1 MFQSAEKAIKALL
14 YQIDAD
20 KVVQTHFLTVLTSNI
35 NDSELTDLAINLER
49 ITGSYFQM
57 RYPDALQS
65 RVGIKVPSE
74 MYTQSQAEEV
84 MEYARRILEHVKA
97 KISNP

>member
-1 MFQSAEKAIKALL
+1 
-14 YQIDAD
+14 
-20 KVVQTHFLTVLTSNI
+20 
-35 NDSELTDLAINLER
+35 
-49 ITGSYFQM
+49 M

-74 MYTQSQAEEV
+74 MYTQSDAEEV

-97 KISNP
+97 KISNPWKRLQMCPENYRDFMKLYYIPVYYN